1 MPDTVKRQK
10 GWAVWQKEQKS
21 GKKSQPLG
29 DTQEPVPTP
38 ASRLPF
44 DRWRGFCRA
53 VSYGWYDMFKK
64 KNHHGWK
71 DSRENGKVEKASA
84 TVCEE
89 LTLAQR
95 SRGAPG
101 GSNPVMLLGGK
112 SSVGGLDG
120 RAH

>member
-1 MPDTVKRQK
+1 MI
-10 GWAVWQKEQKS
+10 
-21 GKKSQPLG
+21 
-29 DTQEPVPTP
+29 
-38 ASRLPF
+38 
-44 DRWRGFCRA
+44 C
-53 VSYGWYDMFKK
+53 FKK

-84 TVCEE
+84 TACKE

-112 SSVGGLDG
+112 SSVDGLDG
-120 RAH
+120 RADLAQSLSVIQFRGVSGLLRK